1 MEDFSQNITKVKISN
16 YSAILSL
23 QAVRYSNEQYFS
35 FKTDDGVISKIMF
48 SSNFYDDDSMQYHKV
63 MLQEKLNGSHIELY
77 KQKNK
82 MKDIFEFNHIDK
94 SLSESDVK
102 TLKDFYKH
110 YHKKYWCFKKSYKSY
125 KFLDDVFT
133 ISGICLVAIGT
144 ISGGITLNPVV
155 LGVVNGA
162 GLIVAGIGKKNNYKR
177 KIEMTRIAFTNYE
190 KVLVELRSA
199 LRGDDFNKE
208 EFVDRMKLIDEM
220 IIDQTPIADR
230 FVSRYE
236 KKFGLSKQ

>member
-1 MEDFSQNITKVKISN
+1 MIKF
-16 YSAILSL
+16 
-23 QAVRYSNEQYFS
+23 
-35 FKTDDGVISKIMF
+35 
-48 SSNFYDDDSMQYHKV
+48 
-63 MLQEKLNGSHIELY
+63 
-77 KQKNK
+77 
-82 MKDIFEFNHIDK
+82 
-94 SLSESDVK
+94 
-102 TLKDFYKH
+102 KDFYKH
-110 YHKKYWCFKKSYKSY
+110 YHKKCWCFKKSYKSY

-133 ISGICLVAIGT
+133 ISSICLVAIGT

-162 GLIVAGIGKKNNYKR
+162 GIIVAGIGKKNNYKR

-199 LRGDDFNKE
+199 LRGDEWNKQD
-208 EFVDRMKLIDEM
+208 FVDRMKLVDEM
-220 IIDQTPIADR
+220 IIDQTSIADR